1 MLKRLLPFALII
13 LLTLV
18 FFHQMM
24 LTDKILARGDTYN
37 YFYPYWDLRNAAFRA
52 GELPL
57 WSSDIFMGVPLLA
70 NPQLGSYYPPNW
82 LTAPF
87 RAPAAI
93 KISILLHAILAGA
106 GMLFLY
112 RQVIGGAWISGLAA
126 AAIFT
131 FGGYLSAHVE
141 QINQFQGL
149 AWMPILF
156 ALYHRSLTGARP
168 RRDGL
173 LLALAWALQIF
184 SGHTQTVFISGF
196 GLGLYGLAIGMAAWR
211 AGAPPQKIGRGLVIL
226 CLCALTA
233 ALLALPQL
241 LPSLELTGI
250 SNRSGGL
257 KVQATAFSLPPN
269 IIGRAI
275 LPSYDGQLFG
285 EYVTYLG
292 VLGLGLA
299 IWGMLVAPSDRKW
312 AWILLA
318 AVGLGL
324 AFGRLNP
331 IYLVLAELPGFNS
344 FRVPARWLSLFNLA
358 MALLAGLGVQA
369 LQPPTGLGSPRLY
382 QGRRARLAVFVGIFI
397 GGIILL
403 TRFVLQPN
411 PRDIFGG
418 AAIQD
423 SSLALWLLAWLV
435 LLALLRLR
443 HRWMP
448 LIAAALVIVELFLA
462 SLILPYNDLSPPEVY
477 LGQRFT
483 ISQLLAYQAEETAP
497 GRTLSIS
504 QIYFDPGD
512 IVALRERY
520 HQLGMDMASQFHALD
535 AVKKQEMLM
544 PNLSLTWS
552 IPTIDGFGGGI
563 LPTIYYSQFSSLLLP
578 DDALRSVDGRLGER
592 MALPECRGACIPRLE
607 WLQLT
612 DTRYLIT
619 DKVYDIWH
627 EDIAYDTA
635 LAEQWRR
642 VKRLDNPD
650 DSYDEVRILHTAPLG
665 SGTAARRIQGDL
677 LLTITDWSTL
687 EAILAADHSILAVTL
702 VNSRRQQVFLQV
714 QPPPLERILSSAIK
728 IYRIP
733 PDGSRARL
741 APTAHILPDSRRGDE
756 AALLALANG
765 GAVIHGDAAAPNF
778 EAEAA
783 GRVEFTEYSDTR
795 AALQVQSPTDAWLIL
810 HDAYYPGWQ
819 ATLNNEPVPIFRAN
833 VMFRAVRVPAG
844 ASTLI
849 FSFEPR
855 LWQMALYGGLLF
867 WAIALAC
874 LAVQEVSQY
883 VYHIIGIIGRE
894 FGRDRQVDQF

>member
-1 MLKRLLPFALII
+1 MLKRLLPFALIL

-57 WSSDIFMGVPLLA
+57 WTNDIFMGVPLLA

-87 RAPAAI
+87 RAPTAI
-93 KISILLHAILAGA
+93 KISILFHAILAGA

-112 RQVIGGAWISGLAA
+112 RQVIGSGWISGLVAA
-126 AAIFT
+126 VIFT

-156 ALYHRSLTGARP
+156 ALYHRSLTGERP
-168 RRDGL
+168 WRDGL

-184 SGHTQTVFISGF
+184 SGHTQTVFISGL
-196 GLGLYGLAIGMAAWR
+196 GLGLYGLAIGMASWR
-211 AGAPPQKIGRGLVIL
+211 AGAPPRKIGRGLLIL
-226 CLCALTA
+226 GFCAVTA

-241 LPSLELTGI
+241 LPSLELTGM

-257 KVQATAFSLPPN
+257 NSQATAFSLPPS

-292 VLGLGLA
+292 VLGLGLGF
-299 IWGMLVAPSDRKW
+299 WGMLVAPAPPRGGKW

-369 LQPPTGLGSPRLY
+369 LQPPTGLDSPRLY
-382 QGRRARLAVFVGIFI
+382 QGRRARLAGFIGILI

-423 SSLALWLLAWLV
+423 SSLAMWLLAWLV

-448 LIAAALVIVELFLA
+448 RIAAALVILELFLA

-544 PNLSLTWS
+544 PNLPLTWG
-552 IPTIDGFGGGI
+552 IPTMDGFGGGL
-563 LPTIYYSQFSSLLLP
+563 LPTIYYSQLSSLLLP

-592 MALPECRGACIPRLE
+592 MALPECRGACIPKLE

-635 LAEQWRR
+635 LAKQWQR

-650 DSYDEVRILHTAPLG
+650 DSYDEVHILHTAPLD
-665 SGTAARRIQGDL
+665 SETAALRIQGDL
-677 LLTITDWSTL
+677 LLTITDWGTL
-687 EAILAADHSILAVTL
+687 ESILAADHSILAVTL
-702 VNSRRQQVFLQV
+702 VNSRSQQVFLQV

-733 PDGSRARL
+733 PNGSRARL
-741 APTAHILPDSRRGDE
+741 ASTVHILPDNRQGHE
-756 AALLALANG
+756 EALLALANG
-765 GAVIHGDAAAPNF
+765 AAVIHGDVETPNF
-778 EAEAA
+778 ESESA
-783 GRVEFTEYSDTR
+783 GQVEFTEYSDTR
-795 AALQVQSPTDAWLIL
+795 VALQVQSPTDAWLIL

-819 ATLNNEPVPIFRAN
+819 ATLNDEPVPIFRAN

-844 ASTLI
+844 ASTLA

-855 LWQMALYGGLLF
+855 LWQAALYGGVLF
-867 WAIALAC
+867 WLIALAC
-874 LAVQEVSQY
+874 LLT
-883 VYHIIGIIGRE
+883 GRRRE
-894 FGRDRQVDQF
+894 RALNASANTPKV